1 MVMKAFVRHAL
12 WFALAALVMGLGG
25 GVSAQE
31 STQSWSSSVIKIES
45 TRHQY
50 EYFQPWSRRTAS
62 NNKFGVVVH
71 DQRIITTADYLF
83 DQTIIRVQK
92 GGRGSWYE
100 AKLQWIDYH
109 ANLALLEVEDAEFWD
124 GLQPVRFADPIPT
137 TGEARL
143 MRWNDGRLESRRL
156 EINRLRLG
164 RSALSY
170 IDLPQLELDSEV
182 EGVGWSE
189 AVVVGNQLIGLTT
202 SQARSKCSA
211 IPSFLVQQI
220 LKEVDQGTFRGVGF
234 FNFYWKKAENPAA
247 LDFLELPGQKRGV
260 IVTEIIEVPGHESV
274 LHPKDILLKVDGFE
288 IDIVGD
294 YEDPSYGKLMLERLA
309 TRGHWAGDPVPMT
322 VWREGAMVDLMFH
335 LPKADYRS
343 EYVPSANYDMPP
355 EYLMAGGL
363 VFQPLTEPYL
373 RSWGGE
379 WQRRAPVRLV
389 RLKSQ
394 APTEEDPSCVV
405 LSAVLPDPYNLG
417 YQDYRYLA
425 LDKVNG
431 HKVVDLPGLKQALE
445 SPQEGFHVI
454 EFLPGEAV
462 SKVILDAPLLKDATQ
477 RVMFNYRLPTDYVVG
492 EVDLP

>member
-1 MVMKAFVRHAL
+1 MVMKAFVRHAR
-12 WFALAALVMGLGG
+12 WFALAALVMGLGD

-109 ANLALLEVEDAEFWD
+109 ANLALLEVEDAGFWD

-247 LDFLELPGQKRGV
+247 LDYLELPGQKRGV
-260 IVTEIIEVPGHESV
+260 IVTEIIEVPGHETV

-309 TRGHWAGDPVPMT
+309 TREHWAGDPVPMT
-322 VWREGAMVDLMFH
+322 VWREGAMIDLMFH

-405 LSAVLPDPYNLG
+405 LSAVLPDPYNL
-417 YQDYRYLA
+417 
-425 LDKVNG
+425 
-431 HKVVDLPGLKQALE
+431 
-445 SPQEGFHVI
+445 
-454 EFLPGEAV
+454 
-462 SKVILDAPLLKDATQ
+462 DAPLLKDATQ